1 MHVHLI
7 HAQLLEDDSSL
18 LLALLT
24 AIFLQLVQWRVLFGE
39 VIVMIRE
46 EGSLSLCGWELT
58 SIKSLSLKL

>member
-7 HAQLLEDDSSL
+7 HAQPLEDDSSL

-39 VIVMIRE
+39 VNVMIYD
-46 EGSLSLCGWELT
+46 L
-58 SIKSLSLKL
+58 